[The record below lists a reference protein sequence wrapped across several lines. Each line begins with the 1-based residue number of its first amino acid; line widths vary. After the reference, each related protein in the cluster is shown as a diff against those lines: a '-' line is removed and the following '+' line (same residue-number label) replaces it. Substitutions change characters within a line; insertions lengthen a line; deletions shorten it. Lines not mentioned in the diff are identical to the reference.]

1 MNFICPKC
9 NTEGS
14 VADNLI
20 PEYGCWHK
28 CVNCKEGILL
38 NKNCSV
44 VSGDSHEH
52 GCNKCSDYEQCLAG
66 IKHIGRLKFKG
77 NSCVFIDEKSTRY
90 EIFNYDIKRLKSSW
104 YSPDF
109 QHVRIKMK
117 DTPAETDRNHYF
129 VFDQDLYFSEY
140 VIDNKVHEI
149 ISNKFSNWHLVNVPQ
164 EPHVDLIPPSE
175 QNFSTNQ
182 NIENMSGIEF
192 EKLIKRLLEKMD
204 FEVQETKQTGDGG
217 VDLIAYSSDQI
228 SGGRYIIQCKR
239 WNNIVGE
246 TYIRDLYGVVTAHRA
261 NKGILITNSTFSKSA
276 VKFAENLPIGL
287 IDGEMLNNLLDTH
300 ELAQTNKFKKF
311 SEYAKAL
318 S

>member
-1 MNFICPKC
+1 MTGVQTCALPI
-9 NTEGS
+9 
-14 VADNLI
+14 
-20 PEYGCWHK
+20 
-28 CVNCKEGILL
+28 
-38 NKNCSV
+38 
-44 VSGDSHEH
+44 
-52 GCNKCSDYEQCLAG
+52 
-66 IKHIGRLKFKG
+66 
-77 NSCVFIDEKSTRY
+77 
-90 EIFNYDIKRLKSSW
+90 
-104 YSPDF
+104 
-109 QHVRIKMK
+109 
-117 DTPAETDRNHYF
+117 
-129 VFDQDLYFSEY
+129 
-140 VIDNKVHEI
+140 
-149 ISNKFSNWHLVNVPQ
+149 
-164 EPHVDLIPPSE
+164 
-175 QNFSTNQ
+175 STNQ